1 MIEWLGR
8 ISGSLESVSI
18 AMVAGMSFF
27 WWLSGVSVRAS
38 LPLLERQL
46 SNSIVMALLVFVAM
60 QLLQVPVQFVTVAGS
75 LDAALQ
81 SPAQHWLAYVTSTRP
96 GLLLLARTV
105 AGSLLLVFIVLLLLA
120 RQRAPMSSGQ
130 LCLVWGA
137 SALLIGSGALA
148 GHYAGD
154 EDAAYLVAVHAV
166 HMIAASLWA
175 GSLPLWWLTVRAG
188 SRQPEFPAV
197 IVTAVRRF
205 SRAAMV
211 LVGIL
216 VAAGLL
222 LADQFIGSQGDLLA
236 TPWGML
242 VAAKVVLLSFAL
254 LAANSIRKTLPDW
267 SAGMSAVV
275 IGKALRSVGVEAGV
289 VLVILV
295 LAANLGQI
303 TPALHVQSVWWLPF
317 RLSFDA
323 IAPNKV
329 MVQTFWVALSVAV
342 VALFALALLAWR
354 RSGTIG
360 IVVCALVL
368 AGGGGTA
375 VWVVTVPAFPDTFRR
390 SDVAYLSESIANGA
404 RLFRENCTAC
414 HGTGGH
420 GSGPL
425 STLTQRPPA
434 DFSAPHTALHTAG
447 DMYWWIGNGIAAGGM
462 PGFPALSD
470 EDRWDLVN
478 FLRVFSQGFQAR
490 LLSQNITP
498 EKSWLGA
505 PDIYLVGSAG
515 ELSQLKALRGT
526 PVLLVFE
533 KDGQDRMSTRLPMLA
548 EWRRK
553 SGRSL
558 ALVHIA
564 TGRPSANWLP
574 PGIWQAQSPQDV
586 MVTYEFLTRT
596 LPTRGETA
604 VLGVPRAHAE
614 FLLDRY
620 GYIRA
625 RWVPEEEPDG
635 WASPDAL
642 GAELDKL
649 AAETR
654 IPPPPDDH
662 IH

>member
-1 MIEWLGR
+1 MMEWLGR

-18 AMVAGMSFF
+18 ALVAGMSFF
-27 WWLSGVSVRAS
+27 WWLSGISVRAG

-46 SNSIVMALLVFVAM
+46 SNSIVMALLVFIVM
-60 QLLQVPVQFVTVAGS
+60 QLLQLPVQYVTVAGS
-75 LDAALQ
+75 LEAALQ
-81 SPAQHWLAYVTSTRP
+81 SPATHWLGYITSTRP
-96 GLLLLARTV
+96 GSLLLARTV
-105 AGSLLLVFIVLLLLA
+105 VGSLLLVFVVVVTFW
-120 RQRAPMSSGQ
+120 RQYTPMSSWQ
-130 LCLVWGA
+130 LCLIWGA
-137 SALLIGSGALA
+137 STLLIGSGALA

-154 EDAAYLVAVHAV
+154 EDAVYLVAVHAV
-166 HMIAASLWA
+166 HMITASLWA
-175 GSLPLWWLTVRAG
+175 GSLPLWWMTVRAG
-188 SRQPEFPAV
+188 SRQPAFPAA

-211 LVGIL
+211 LVSVL
-216 VAAGLL
+216 VVAGLL
-222 LADQFIGSQGDLLA
+222 LANQFIDNQGDLLA

-242 VAAKVVLLSFAL
+242 VAAKVALLSLAL
-254 LAANSIRKTLPDW
+254 LAANSIRKALPDW
-267 SAGMSAVV
+267 SAGMSAGV

-289 VLVILV
+289 VLVILM

-329 MVQTFWVALSVAV
+329 MVQTFWTALSVALA
-342 VALFALALLAWR
+342 ALFALALLVWR
-354 RSGTIG
+354 RSGTVG
-360 IVVCALVL
+360 IIVCTLVL
-368 AGGGGTA
+368 AAGAGTA
-375 VWVVTVPAFPDTFRR
+375 VWVVVVPAFPDTFRR

-420 GSGPL
+420 GNGLL
-425 STLTQRPPA
+425 SSRTKRPPA

-447 DMYWWIGNGIAAGGM
+447 DMYWWIGNGISAGGM

-490 LLSQNITP
+490 VLSQSITP

-505 PDIYLVGSAG
+505 PDIYLAGPAG
-515 ELSQLKALRGT
+515 ELSQLKTLRGT
-526 PVLLVFE
+526 PVLLVFDR
-533 KDGQDRMSTRLPMLA
+533 DGQAGRSHRLPMLA
-548 EWRRK
+548 EWRQK
-553 SGRSL
+553 TGRSL
-558 ALVHIA
+558 ALVYIA
-564 TGRPSANWLP
+564 PDLSPADRLPS
-574 PGIWQAQSPQDV
+574 GVWQAQSPQDA
-586 MVTYEFLTRT
+586 MLTYEFLTRT

-625 RWVPEEEPDG
+625 RWIPEEEPEG
-635 WASPDAL
+635 WANPDAL
-642 GAELDKL
+642 AAELDRL
-649 AAETR
+649 TAETR